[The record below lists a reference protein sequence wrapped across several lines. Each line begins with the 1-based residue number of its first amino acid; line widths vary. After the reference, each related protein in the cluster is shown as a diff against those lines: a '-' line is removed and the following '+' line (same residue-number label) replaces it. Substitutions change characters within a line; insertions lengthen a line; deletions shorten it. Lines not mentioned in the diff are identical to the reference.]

1 MRGKLHIVYATDERY
16 LLPTRVAAASAV
28 YYASRPKYLVI
39 DILDCD
45 ISDASWTK
53 FEADLKKARGDEFA
67 LNRHKVDMSAY
78 AQYKSW
84 HTSRGIYARL
94 SIPDILPE
102 DVDWCVYADGD
113 TLFVSDPF
121 ELESIFHPQYALM
134 GHLDQPGADLRE
146 WYVKNGFNW
155 DAKTYVCAGFIIL
168 NLVWARKNQLSAKCF
183 DLIRQ
188 HPDIPMNDQDA
199 LNILC
204 ADEKAFLPDGWGVF
218 ANEAYW
224 RTKPNC
230 IHYVGERPWE
240 LPSLKGVWLPNTTR
254 LWFAVARHACGLRV
268 WNFGGILF
276 AGRFVALGLLARF
289 MSVGYR
295 ILDLVGT
302 GKRYQAAQAR
312 FRGDWQAAVRRLT
325 RF

>member
-1 MRGKLHIVYATDERY
+1 MSEKLHIVYATDKRY

-28 YYASRPKYLVI
+28 HYASRPQDLVI

-45 ISDASWTK
+45 ISDAAWAK
-53 FEADLKKARGDEFA
+53 FETDLRKALGNQFK
-67 LNRHKVDMSAY
+67 LVRHRVDMSAY

-94 SIPDILPE
+94 SIPDILAE

-121 ELESIFHPQYALM
+121 ELESIFQSQYALM
-134 GHLDQPGADLRE
+134 GHLDQPGAGLRE
-146 WYVKNGFNW
+146 WYIKNGFNW

-168 NLVWARKNQLSAKCF
+168 NLAWARKNSLSEKCF

-204 ADEKAFLPDGWGVF
+204 SDEKILLPEGWGVF

-240 LPSLKGVWLPNTTR
+240 LPKMAPLYLPDTTR
-254 LWFAVARHACGLRV
+254 VWFRMARYIAGLDLREIV
-268 WNFGGILF
+268 GFSYGLYAWRFFQAKVMCLVFLVTMLF
-276 AGRFVALGLLARF
+276 PTFRGRFKLALLRTAGFIGR
-289 MSVGYR
+289 
-295 ILDLVGT
+295 
-302 GKRYQAAQAR
+302 
-312 FRGDWQAAVRRLT
+312 
-325 RF
+325 